1 MLPRTSLGSTAELV
15 SSSMAV
21 INPPLHVDVLMD
33 YGDSGQI
40 LHLDDNGISDDDIND
55 EEILAVK
62 KQKVDI
68 EAEAETEKEPY
79 KVQAAKQLHL
89 PDPCPLP
96 NNFSLITTKAIEN
109 NSLKGNFK
117 LRLTREA
124 ASFYYGI
131 FPKPTSTE
139 YINMAKTLCDKYPQL
154 KDKGPDKDYWIS

>member
-1 MLPRTSLGSTAELV
+1 
-15 SSSMAV
+15 MAV
-21 INPPLHVDVLMD
+21 INPPLHDVPMD
-33 YGDSGQI
+33 YGDSEQI

-55 EEILAVK
+55 DEEILSVK

-68 EAEAETEKEPY
+68 EAGIEKEPY
-79 KVQAAKQLHL
+79 KIQAAKQLRL

-96 NNFSLITTKAIEN
+96 HNFSLITTKAIEN
-109 NSLKGNFK
+109 NSLKGNVK

-131 FPKPTSTE
+131 CPKPTSTE

-154 KDKGPDKDYWIS
+154 KDKGPDKDYWVS